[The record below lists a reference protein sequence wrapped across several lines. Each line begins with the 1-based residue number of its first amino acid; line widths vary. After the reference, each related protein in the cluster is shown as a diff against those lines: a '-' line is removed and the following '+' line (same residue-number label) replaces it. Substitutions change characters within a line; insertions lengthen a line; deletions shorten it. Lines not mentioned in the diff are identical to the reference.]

1 MKRGKKTGP
10 KIGVSKGGQKPL
22 APPKVKRPRKPPPRK
37 AEVKKTRAKPK
48 YVAPVKPV
56 IEVIPPSES
65 LVKAGKA
72 RMAAGWSG
80 FTKEQRK
87 FVTELATWGVPQLH
101 ICNHIRGETG
111 RTIGVDALR
120 IHFAEEL
127 IEGRRIANM
136 NLARC
141 IYQTAIGGD
150 AEYDKAGNLI
160 KPFRYPNSTLLIF
173 LSRVRLRYHW
183 GGGITGDDPLE
194 GDEGGGTGGTGAP
207 AALLPPGLTVPPP
220 MDDAPSEQEIVDALE
235 QMSDDQLRALRSF
248 IQIRAAKRG

>member
-10 KIGVSKGGQKPL
+10 KIGVSKGGQKL
-22 APPKVKRPRKPPPRK
+22 LTAPKVKRPRKPPPRK
-37 AEVKKTRAKPK
+37 TEIKKTREKPK

-56 IEVIPPSES
+56 IEVIPPPAS

-72 RMAAGWSG
+72 TMRIGWSG

-87 FVTELATWGVPQLH
+87 IVTELATWGVPQLH

-111 RTIGVDALR
+111 RTISVDSLR
-120 IHFAEEL
+120 IHFADEL
-127 IEGRRIANM
+127 IEGRRIAHM

-160 KPFRYPNSTLLIF
+160 RPFRYPNSTLLIF

-194 GDEGGGTGGTGAP
+194 GDGGGGTSAP
-207 AALLPPGLTVPPP
+207 PGLLPPGTAVPAVE
-220 MDDAPSEQEIVDALE
+220 DDGPSEQEIVDALE
-235 QMSDDQLRALRSF
+235 QMSDDELRALRSL
-248 IQIRAAKRG
+248 IQIRAIQKK